1 MKEQKII
8 IFCGADMTGKTEI
21 SKALSKKLDI
31 PYFKA
36 STEKNNF
43 KKSPEFFINEMRYA
57 DPRMIDIIKQTGL
70 SLIMDRG
77 FPCEWVYSHAFNRE
91 TDNTATFK
99 SDKEFSKLGAKIIIC
114 YRNYYDGLIDPDRP
128 DLLIPSKL
136 LEINDLYFKF
146 TKISSCETYCL
157 NVEDE
162 NIERELN
169 EILSFIN

>member
-1 MKEQKII
+1 MMDQKII

-21 SKALSKKLDI
+21 SMALSKKLNI

-57 DPRMIDIIKQTGL
+57 DPRMTDMLKQTKI

-77 FPCEWVYSHAFNRE
+77 FPCEWVYSRAFDRKS
-91 TDNTATFK
+91 DNIATLK

-114 YRNYYDGLIDPDRP
+114 YRNCYDGLIDPDRP
-128 DLLIPSKL
+128 DLLLPHKL
-136 LEINDLYFKF
+136 LEINNLYYKF
-146 TKISSCETYCL
+146 TEISNCETFCL

-162 NIERELN
+162 NIDRELN
-169 EILSFIN
+169 EILNFLS